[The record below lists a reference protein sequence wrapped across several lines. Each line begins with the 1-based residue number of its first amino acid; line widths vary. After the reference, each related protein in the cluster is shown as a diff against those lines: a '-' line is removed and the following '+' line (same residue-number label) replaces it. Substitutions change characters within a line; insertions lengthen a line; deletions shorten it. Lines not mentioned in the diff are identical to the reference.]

1 MRAVRPGDRGPAVED
16 IQRRLLALG
25 YSLGP
30 TGVDGV
36 FLGETTEA
44 VREFQR
50 EYELDEDGVI
60 GESTWSTL
68 VDAGFSLGDR
78 MLYLRL
84 PYFHGND
91 VLTLQ
96 CALNALGFAC
106 GDADGIFGTYC
117 ERAVREFQRNVGLV
131 ADGIVG
137 SDTAHSLLNLRHVW
151 EGKNAA
157 SHSGA
162 RIEAARPA
170 RLLARVPITVVG
182 EDARGA
188 RVARRLVNL
197 AHASEPGALM
207 RAGVQTEDLGE
218 RGIVFHVDASSGHP
232 LPARLPVVRVDAD
245 SATVS
250 RLVTALSACQGDR
263 VHVVLELDESDD
275 DDERQD
281 QRSAVLLLD
290 VICSAFDR
298 GVPGW

>member
-36 FLGETTEA
+36 FLGETAEA
-44 VREFQR
+44 VREFQN
-50 EYELDEDGVI
+50 ENKLAEDGVV
-60 GESTWSTL
+60 GETTWSAL

-78 MLYLRL
+78 MLYLKL

-96 CALNALGFAC
+96 RALNALGFAC
-106 GDADGIFGTYC
+106 GDPDGILGTYC
-117 ERAVREFQRNVGLV
+117 ERAVREFQRNVGLT

-137 SDTAHSLLNLRHVW
+137 SDTAHALLNLRHVW
-151 EGKNAA
+151 EGKDST
-157 SHSGA
+157 SHSEA
-162 RIEAARPA
+162 KIKAARPA
-170 RLLARVPITVVG
+170 MVLARVPIGVVG
-182 EDARGA
+182 EDPTGA

-207 RAGVQTEDLGE
+207 RASTDAENLGE
-218 RGIVFHVDASSGHP
+218 KGVVFHLTSNGTHCAAP
-232 LPARLPVVRVDAD
+232 MPVVRVEDR
-245 SATVS
+245 SLSVS
-250 RLVTALSACQGDR
+250 RLITALSASGSEHA
-263 VHVVLELDESDD
+263 HVVLELGDVAE
-275 DDERQD
+275 DDERED

-290 VICSAFDR
+290 VICTAFDR